1 MEATKRLLILLD
13 LEDDVKIVLE
23 VAPEEVAPLESIE
36 RLNMEQNVTLNVSVQ
51 AIVLVRLPAT
61 QLPGMWLGTRNTSVL
76 FVRSMK
82 HTYEKKKDAKIEH

>member
-36 RLNMEQNVTLNVSVQ
+36 RLNMEQNVTLYVSVQ

-61 QLPGMWLGTRNTSVL
+61 QLPGM
-76 FVRSMK
+76 
-82 HTYEKKKDAKIEH
+82 

>member
-61 QLPGMWLGTRNTSVL
+61 QLPGM
-76 FVRSMK
+76 
-82 HTYEKKKDAKIEH
+82 